1 MSNFFTQFL
10 ADRFLQPQVERQ
22 VAAVLKNDP
31 NRSFAYGVV
40 ATDTR
45 DTRQLVGQNYTIDHY
60 LLYAIY
66 KLNADVFGCVQ
77 KWMGGVTTTDWHVE
91 PIDPDNASKSDLKQ
105 AEDLTAVLK
114 GSNPFQKYT
123 ELLKETVMH
132 MGISGDAYWYK
143 IPKGNGPEIAEIW
156 GLHPALMK
164 ILSTVH
170 GEILG
175 YVMRAPNAAEPV
187 VFEPHEVIHFR
198 LPNPTHDLYGLS
210 PLEILV
216 PEVQTDLHMQRA
228 NQAYFDN
235 DMTPDSILMLD
246 DNLSD
251 EEAKKAKRMIAEKH
265 QGSDKKHKMMVA
277 RGVKDIK
284 ILGSTMK
291 DAEFLAG
298 RDLTTKKV
306 TAAYEVP
313 EVLLGYHN
321 RGDYATSD
329 VMERIFYNTKIR
341 PLQKQM
347 EESISDELIFPINPR
362 LRFSFDS
369 LDFTDQDGKRKDY
382 LQATSLGIL
391 TKDEVRA
398 EIFDLPPLKEIDP
411 RLDGT
416 GPTASLAT
424 DGHGDDSKDANG
436 NSLNDETSQKSVRK
450 ADDASLAD
458 ERDAQLRDLSD
469 ELEPAIVSY
478 FTDQQTNLAQPPRAA
493 DDLDGWLDSS
503 LETATAAL
511 VMVFAFHLYTSLF
524 AGTQAAQTQ
533 LNLVLPFEKI
543 NAYVQDYLSND
554 ALTHAAGITATTR
567 DQLRSS
573 LSEGIASGE
582 SQTQLAARVQA
593 VYANASANR
602 AKQIAGS
609 ETAQA
614 FQYANHA
621 AAEATELALTR
632 TFLTSNDERVC
643 PICSPLDG
651 VTVAFD
657 APYPGGVEPGSDHVL
672 CRCTE
677 TYEAINA

>member
-1 MSNFFTQFL
+1 MAQPL
-10 ADRFLQPQVERQ
+10 ATYDHDGRLLTDT
-22 VAAVLKNDP
+22 VAKSD

-40 ATDTR
+40 ATDAR
-45 DTRQLVGQNYTIDHY
+45 DTRQLVGQQYTIDHY

-77 KWMGGVTTTDWHVE
+77 KWMGGVTTTDWKVE
-91 PIDPDNASKSDLKQ
+91 PLDPDTAAKADVKQ
-105 AEDLTAVLK
+105 AEALTADLK
-114 GSNPFQKYT
+114 RSNPVQKYT

-143 IPKGNGPEIAEIW
+143 IPKGSGPEFAELW

-164 ILSTVH
+164 ILATVH

-175 YVMRAPNAAEPV
+175 YVMRAPNGAEPV
-187 VFEPHEVIHFR
+187 VFEPHEIIHFR

-216 PEVQTDLHMQRA
+216 PEIQTDLHMQRA

-235 DMTPDSILMLD
+235 DMTPDSILLLD

-251 EEAKKAKRMIAEKH
+251 QEAQKAKRMIAEKH

-291 DAEFLAG
+291 DAEFLSG
-298 RDLTTKKV
+298 RDLTTKKI

-347 EESISDELIFPINPR
+347 EESITDELIGPINPR
-362 LRFSFDS
+362 LRFAFDS

-382 LQATSLGIL
+382 LQAASLGIL

-416 GPTASLAT
+416 GPAAT
-424 DGHGDDSKDANG
+424 PPADANG
-436 NSLNDETSQKSVRK
+436 AASTDQPGDNPTTNEASQKRTTK
-450 ADDASLAD
+450 AVDSTLAD
-458 ERDAQLRDLSD
+458 ERDAQLRLLADD
-469 ELEPAIVSY
+469 LEPAVVQY
-478 FTDQQTNLAQPPRAA
+478 FAGQA
-493 DDLDGWLDSS
+493 DSVAVPAELRVDRLTGWLDGV
-503 LETATAAL
+503 LLTATETLAGL
-511 VMVFAFHLYTSLF
+511 FAFHLYPSLF
-524 AGTQAAQTQ
+524 AGTQAAQLQ
-533 LNLVLPFEKI
+533 LDVTLRFDPI
-543 NAYVQDYLSND
+543 NTYVQDYLATD
-554 ALTHAAGITATTR
+554 ALTHATGITATTR
-567 DQLRSS
+567 EQLRTV
-573 LSEGIASGE
+573 LTEGIKAGE
-582 SQTQLAARVQA
+582 SQAQLAERVQG
-593 VYANASANR
+593 VYATASTLR

-614 FQYANHA
+614 FQYANYTA
-621 AAEATELALTR
+621 AKATGLPLSR
-632 TFLTSNDERVC
+632 GWLTSKDERVC

-657 APYPGGVEPGSDHVL
+657 EKYPGEIEPGSAHVL

-677 TYEAINA
+677 TYEVINA